1 MSGVM
6 QRTLAILERLAAQV
20 PGVPL
25 ATLADE
31 LDIPRS
37 AMHRLLMELAELG
50 YVRQSRERGDYVLT
64 TKLVSLGL
72 NYLKASGAID
82 LCQPILDR
90 LAEASGEL
98 VRLGVVDV
106 DHITWVSLSQ
116 GSRSGLR
123 YDPDQ
128 GIDVKLSCT
137 SSGHAW
143 LATLPE
149 DDAITLL
156 TRQGLAATDSY
167 GPNAPPTLAKVMAAV
182 AKARKQGYAIT
193 LETYAPGLNAISTAI
208 MAPGR
213 GAVGVL
219 AISGP
224 AVRLTEAKML
234 QWSGD
239 LMSAAADL
247 GSISVA
253 SPLLQRAYVPSSP
266 PAPAPAPPPPAKQLA
281 GANQTAAKPAG
292 KSDGKAAARS
302 AGKPIATTRKAAI

>member
-1 MSGVM
+1 MSGVLE
-6 QRTLAILERLAAQV
+6 RTLAILERLAADV
-20 PGVPL
+20 NGVPL

-37 AMHRLLMELAELG
+37 ATHRLLSDLAERG

-72 NYLKASGAID
+72 NYLKHSGVVD

-90 LAEASGEL
+90 LAESSGEL

-106 DHITWVSLSQ
+106 DHITWVALSQ
-116 GSRSGLR
+116 GARAGLR
-123 YDPDQ
+123 YDPDM

-143 LATLPE
+143 LATLEE

-156 TRQGLAATDSY
+156 TRQGLGLPPGY
-167 GPNAPPTLAKVMAAV
+167 GPNAPPTIAAV
-182 AKARKQGYAIT
+182 MKQVNQARKQGWALT
-193 LETYAPGLNAISTAI
+193 VDTYAPGLSALSTAI
-208 MAPGR
+208 RPAGQ

-224 AVRLTEAKML
+224 SIRLTEDKMRRL
-234 QWSGD
+234 VPD
-239 LMSAAADL
+239 LLAAAQDIAQAS
-247 GSISVA
+247 GS
-253 SPLLQRAYVPSSP
+253 SPLFRRAFN
-266 PAPAPAPPPPAKQLA
+266 KA
-281 GANQTAAKPAG
+281 G
-292 KSDGKAAARS
+292 
-302 AGKPIATTRKAAI
+302 